1 MSSVIGVIGGSGLYA
16 LDDSNAVESE
26 SIITPYADEPVTLY
40 KSKIASHE
48 TVFLAR
54 HGSNHGIPP
63 HRINYRANLHAMAT
77 RGVDAIIAVNVVGG
91 ISEQM
96 SPGTI
101 VIPDQIIDYTWGREH
116 TFFDIL
122 DKPENHIDFTWPYD
136 MALAKL
142 LAANAL
148 AMALPVKLGDVK
160 GIYGCTQ
167 GPRLESAAE
176 IKRMKNDG
184 CDIVGMTAMP
194 EAALARELDIA
205 YASIALVVNWAAGL
219 TQEAISF
226 ADISSV
232 LDKGMIDIKKVL
244 LETIAEL

>member
-1 MSSVIGVIGGSGLYA
+1 MLTNLSPSTKAKS
-16 LDDSNAVESE
+16 
-26 SIITPYADEPVTLY
+26 PVM
-40 KSKIASHE
+40 KQC
-48 TVFLAR
+48 FLAR

-77 RGVDAIIAVNVVGG
+77 SGVDAIIAVNVVGG

-136 MALAKL
+136 MALAKV

-148 AMALPVKLGDVK
+148 AMACP
-160 GIYGCTQ
+160 
-167 GPRLESAAE
+167 
-176 IKRMKNDG
+176 
-184 CDIVGMTAMP
+184 
-194 EAALARELDIA
+194 
-205 YASIALVVNWAAGL
+205 
-219 TQEAISF
+219 
-226 ADISSV
+226 
-232 LDKGMIDIKKVL
+232 
-244 LETIAEL
+244 